1 MHKIKFEYWKWHFFF
16 FFLIFIDV
24 PFNTFISITRK
35 RDSLFYGLELRAI
48 KGTYKL
54 KRIVINCQDVCHRQ
68 TTFTRSLI
76 NDFIIQIDPKESQRV
91 INIKKQKG
99 IEIFRW
105 NIWGEKNHL
114 PWPFLRVTDSGRGSR
129 PVPIR
134 EWSLPSTATA
144 PSNAP
149 VQRPSRPSPRPGPAR
164 SLRPFRPG
172 SRAPANENVSFQ
184 RGPFFFSFFYDR

>member
-1 MHKIKFEYWKWHFFF
+1 MPSTYNNFYT
-16 FFLIFIDV
+16 LLVID
-24 PFNTFISITRK
+24 K
-35 RDSLFYGLELRAI
+35 RFHL
-48 KGTYKL
+48 
-54 KRIVINCQDVCHRQ
+54 
-68 TTFTRSLI
+68 
-76 NDFIIQIDPKESQRV
+76 IQIDPKERQRV
-91 INIKKQKG
+91 INIKRQKG
-99 IEIFRW
+99 IEIF
-105 NIWGEKNHL
+105 GEKKNHL

-134 EWSLPSTATA
+134 EWSLPATATT

-184 RGPFFFSFFYDR
+184 RGPFFFFTITTVKRNDRPTSRRSRAKSVIYFE